1 MQRGII
7 VNENDKPRHNEILD
21 LGLEFAISP
30 LKLQFRTVRKRVW
43 TGKSQKKTR
52 QAHSSQENSI
62 VKWPEGKLRANL
74 RHSIDLTPARRRH
87 HRSRGAYCETEPN
100 SNLDCVIPHGSSL
113 DDPRK

>member
-21 LGLEFAISP
+21 LGFEFPISP
-30 LKLQFRTVRKRVW
+30 LKLPFRTVRKRVW

-62 VKWPEGKLRANL
+62 VKWPEGKLRANFRRWVEL
-74 RHSIDLTPARRRH
+74 IPAPRLLQN
-87 HRSRGAYCETEPN
+87 SRGAFCETE
-100 SNLDCVIPHGSSL
+100 SLHESGIRHSSWQL
-113 DDPRK
+113 TR